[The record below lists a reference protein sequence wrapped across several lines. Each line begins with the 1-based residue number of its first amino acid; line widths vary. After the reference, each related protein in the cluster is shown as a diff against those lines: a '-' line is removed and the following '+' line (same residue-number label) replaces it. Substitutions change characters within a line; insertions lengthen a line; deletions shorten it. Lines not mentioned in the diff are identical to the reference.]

1 MSVAS
6 DGGQIGSGVRVFL
19 AVTSPHAWLEIP
31 QITDVKI
38 PSIARSKID
47 SSVHGVQS
55 LKTYI
60 PGLGDVNDAEL
71 TLETSLLDTTHQLL
85 STLERTQATY
95 WFRYQVPAISDLS
108 TTTYY
113 AVQLQGRVAS
123 YVIDTPIDGL
133 KTTKV
138 NITFVSSYM
147 VQNPMASVL

>member
-19 AVTSPHAWLEIP
+19 ASSTPHSWLEIP

-38 PSIARSKID
+38 PSITRGRIEST
-47 SSVHGVQS
+47 VHGTTS

-85 STLERTQATY
+85 SSLERTQTTY
-95 WFRYQVPAISDLS
+95 WFRYQVPAIADLT

-138 NITFVSSYM
+138 TIQFVANYM
-147 VQNPMASVL
+147 VQNPMASVI